1 MKRPPKKPAEARLG
15 LLVAALWLVSALVVA
30 LTALTWEPPVFR
42 VLHIHRIELTE
53 PAVPEKQTYPPKH
66 KL

>member
-15 LLVAALWLVSALVVA
+15 LLVVV
-30 LTALTWEPPVFR
+30 LTVLNWEPPVFR